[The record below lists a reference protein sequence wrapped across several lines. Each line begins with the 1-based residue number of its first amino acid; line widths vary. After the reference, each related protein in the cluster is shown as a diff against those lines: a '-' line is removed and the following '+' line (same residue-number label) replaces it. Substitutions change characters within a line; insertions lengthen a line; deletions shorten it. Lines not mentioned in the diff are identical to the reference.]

1 MKTNFMKASIYKFMI
16 IFLTIF
22 LSAFLGLSCTT
33 KAYSEID
40 YISCFSQD
48 RQTMY
53 LLLALKIY
61 LFHQLGQINSIYN
74 ADDFL
79 KNLSKDGIEYIDMRD
94 DILNKSMKYE
104 DAFYK
109 TDTHWK
115 IETVFKSYTY
125 LIDRLNAD
133 YNENLD
139 SDYKFKTSFDV
150 KMKSYDYELD
160 LSGRFDK
167 F

>member
-1 MKTNFMKASIYKFMI
+1 
-16 IFLTIF
+16 
-22 LSAFLGLSCTT
+22 
-33 KAYSEID
+33 
-40 YISCFSQD
+40 
-48 RQTMY
+48 
-53 LLLALKIY
+53 
-61 LFHQLGQINSIYN
+61 
-74 ADDFL
+74 
-79 KNLSKDGIEYIDMRD
+79 MRD

-139 SDYKFKTSFDV
+139 SDYKFR
-150 KMKSYDYELD
+150 D
-160 LSGRFDK
+160 LENYNVITYKILILEVLEER
-167 F
+167 